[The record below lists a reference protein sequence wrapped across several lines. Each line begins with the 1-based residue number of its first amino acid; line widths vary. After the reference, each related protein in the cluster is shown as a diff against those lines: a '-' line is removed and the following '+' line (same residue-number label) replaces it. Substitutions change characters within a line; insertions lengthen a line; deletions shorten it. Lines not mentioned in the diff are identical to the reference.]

1 MAYALIM
8 FAFNALGLPINKEA
22 GMLSID
28 ISNSKEQVLCKSLC
42 SDILHVCLFK
52 GLGGSDFK
60 TLYLN
65 PVCNKFIEQL
75 CRVLEKTFHNCCCVV
90 ILLEY

>member
-28 ISNSKEQVLCKSLC
+28 ISNSKERVLCKSLC
-42 SDILHVCLFK
+42 SHILPVRLFK

-65 PVCNKFIEQL
+65 PVCNKFTEQL
-75 CRVLEKTFHNCCCVV
+75 CRRVLEKTFHNCCYVA
-90 ILLEY
+90 ILLE